1 MVNILSRCPMWLL
14 PLPALLTLVAVLYL
28 NLSLLG
34 VPAGVALGVAGV
46 VTAGLLGWL
55 IVWRERLG
63 QWLERLLRPVEQIES
78 RRWLLLVLAIG
89 LLLRLGW
96 ALIFNAPPRSDFAI
110 YFDLARGL
118 VERGAYGGNG
128 SYQAYWPPGLPLF
141 LAPFLAIGGPPH
153 WVPLLANLFLTT
165 LTIILTAGLPNPRAG
180 RVAPLLVA
188 IWPSN
193 VMSAGLASKEQ
204 LLLPLVTALVLTFV
218 RGLSGGRSWHL
229 LLTGGL
235 IGCATLTQPSFILL
249 PAVLGLAEVAATGS
263 LRVPLRH
270 GLVVV
275 FGVALVLAPWIWRN
289 YRIFGELV
297 MVSTNGG
304 DVLYRANNPLAT
316 GTYTER
322 GEVDLQGMA
331 ELERNRRG
339 GELAR
344 EWIRNHPRQ
353 FLHLAFRKQIAFLGD
368 DNMGAYETLRRGLG
382 IGGPTLHLAKLVST
396 GYWMLIWMLILLG
409 WLRAPTL
416 YQLPLFSIPLLI
428 VICQLVID
436 SVYESGSRHHVP
448 LSGLL
453 AILAAV
459 PFGGSLRR

>member
-1 MVNILSRCPMWLL
+1 
-14 PLPALLTLVAVLYL
+14 
-28 NLSLLG
+28 
-34 VPAGVALGVAGV
+34 
-46 VTAGLLGWL
+46 
-55 IVWRERLG
+55 
-63 QWLERLLRPVEQIES
+63 
-78 RRWLLLVLAIG
+78 
-89 LLLRLGW
+89 
-96 ALIFNAPPRSDFAI
+96 
-110 YFDLARGL
+110 
-118 VERGAYGGNG
+118 
-128 SYQAYWPPGLPLF
+128 
-141 LAPFLAIGGPPH
+141 
-153 WVPLLANLFLTT
+153 
-165 LTIILTAGLPNPRAG
+165 
-180 RVAPLLVA
+180 
-188 IWPSN
+188 
-193 VMSAGLASKEQ
+193 
-204 LLLPLVTALVLTFV
+204 V